1 MSYRIL
7 EKARLNPVIW
17 KVVLEAPLIARRV
30 KAGQFVIVKIDE
42 KGERIP
48 LTINDHDAAKGTI
61 TVIFQ
66 EAGATTKRLGCLKKG
81 DAISDILGPLGKE
94 TDFGKCGRVV
104 LVAGGVG
111 IAEIFPVAKALKDA
125 GNHVTKRHNC

>member
-1 MSYRIL
+1 MAMNYRIL
-7 EKARLNPVIW
+7 EKNRLSPVIW

-61 TVIFQ
+61 
-66 EAGATTKRLGCLKKG
+66 
-81 DAISDILGPLGKE
+81 
-94 TDFGKCGRVV
+94 
-104 LVAGGVG
+104 
-111 IAEIFPVAKALKDA
+111 
-125 GNHVTKRHNC
+125 